1 MISKFA
7 EKLVDCLY
15 CQHDIS
21 DDEQELY
28 KYGFFVLLSQIL
40 YLIIAIILGSIFKSV
55 FESVIF
61 YIAFQFIRRYAGG
74 FHAKTETRCEILS
87 TLSILCCIV
96 LIKLSKMY
104 DIRIALLSISLVFA
118 TLIFILCPLDTPEKP
133 LNDKEYKYFRK
144 ISWIILS
151 LIIVAIIVSFI
162 FKFNVVF
169 APCCASLILE
179 GVLIGTGKIKKVYNE
194 KEQLLRHRG
203 LALTRCKRGKCKY
216 RMPMKIEQAIYI
228 SKANLMFSVCPRC
241 HKAIEREYTNH
252 CSSCGQKLLWQD
264 IDNIKITYK

>member
-1 MISKFA
+1 MINNLSTHLVDKLISKGNIT
-7 EKLVDCLY
+7 E
-15 CQHDIS
+15 
-21 DDEQELY
+21 DERELY
-28 KYGFFVLLSQIL
+28 IYGLFISISHLM
-40 YLIIAIILGSIFKSV
+40 YLILAIVFGLIFKC
-55 FESVIF
+55 FLESIIF
-61 YIAFQFIRRYAGG
+61 YITFQFIRRYAGG

-144 ISWIILS
+144 ISWIILL
-151 LIIVAIIVSFI
+151 LIIIAIILSFI
-162 FKFNVVF
+162 FKFNALF

-194 KEQLLRHRG
+194 KR
-203 LALTRCKRGKCKY
+203 A
-216 RMPMKIEQAIYI
+216 
-228 SKANLMFSVCPRC
+228 
-241 HKAIEREYTNH
+241 
-252 CSSCGQKLLWQD
+252 SSQ
-264 IDNIKITYK
+264 I

>member
-1 MISKFA
+1 MIITSIIGAIFSAFLQSVVFFFA
-7 EKLVDCLY
+7 
-15 CQHDIS
+15 
-21 DDEQELY
+21 
-28 KYGFFVLLSQIL
+28 FF
-40 YLIIAIILGSIFKSV
+40 LIR
-55 FESVIF
+55 
-61 YIAFQFIRRYAGG
+61 QFAGG
-74 FHAKTETRCEILS
+74 YHAKTETRCEILS

-104 DIRIALLSISLVFA
+104 DIRIALLSISFVFA

-179 GVLIGTGKIKKVYNE
+179 GVLIGAGKIKKVYNE
-194 KEQLLRHRG
+194 KR
-203 LALTRCKRGKCKY
+203 A
-216 RMPMKIEQAIYI
+216 
-228 SKANLMFSVCPRC
+228 
-241 HKAIEREYTNH
+241 
-252 CSSCGQKLLWQD
+252 SSPA
-264 IDNIKITYK
+264 

>member
-1 MISKFA
+1 MINNLSTRITNKLLAKGNIA
-7 EKLVDCLY
+7 E
-15 CQHDIS
+15 
-21 DDEQELY
+21 DERELY
-28 KYGFFVLLSQIL
+28 IYGLFMLLSHL
-40 YLIIAIILGSIFKSV
+40 MYLVLTIVFGLIFKC
-55 FESVIF
+55 FLESVIF

-74 FHAKTETRCEILS
+74 YHAETETRCEISS

-194 KEQLLRHRG
+194 KR
-203 LALTRCKRGKCKY
+203 A
-216 RMPMKIEQAIYI
+216 
-228 SKANLMFSVCPRC
+228 
-241 HKAIEREYTNH
+241 
-252 CSSCGQKLLWQD
+252 SSPA
-264 IDNIKITYK
+264 

>member
-1 MISKFA
+1 MITKISSKIVEA
-7 EKLVDCLY
+7 LIKHSLVENEDK
-15 CQHDIS
+15 
-21 DDEQELY
+21 ELY
-28 KYGFFVLLSQIL
+28 SYGFFILLSQIL
-40 YLIIAIILGSIFKSV
+40 YFIIITTIGVLLNIILESI
-55 FESVIF
+55 IF

-74 FHAKTETRCEILS
+74 YHAKTETRCEILS

-96 LIKLSKMY
+96 LIKLSKIY

-118 TLIFILCPLDTPEKP
+118 VLIFIFCPLDTPEKP

-179 GVLIGTGKIKKVYNE
+179 GVLIGTGQIKKAHS
-194 KEQLLRHRG
+194 K
-203 LALTRCKRGKCKY
+203 KR
-216 RMPMKIEQAIYI
+216 
-228 SKANLMFSVCPRC
+228 ANSEM
-241 HKAIEREYTNH
+241 
-252 CSSCGQKLLWQD
+252 
-264 IDNIKITYK
+264 